1 MWRCKIKR
9 ANTFKPFANI
19 YLFCH
24 RLFVVWLWFTT
35 LLHLLIYLSPYILGC
50 SSTWSTSYLEM
61 LTFLTQDC
69 EATDLRALQQGEKV
83 KPHKVVTKNNH
94 IKTLRISSSAN
105 SPATKI
111 IRRWLVACSWSTLES
126 SGRRWREA
134 TSTSLARARQRL
146 SNVVIVSKR
155 SASSSYYFTLTCE
168 AQVERTQ
175 IINPDWDFS
184 KMGIGGLD
192 TEFNAIFR
200 RAFASRVF
208 PPEIMDQLGCKHVKG
223 ILLYGPPGTGELS
236 LSWVKVVANA
246 VETATTAPLT
256 AATLNVFSLPSLFCP
271 NFILM
276 CREDP
281 DGSPDRADAQL
292 SRAEDRERSPDPR
305 QVCRRVRG
313 EHSQALWGSWGGGET
328 SGTKFRWHL
337 FAETL
342 FDWNITSSVRMSE
355 KLFGVVLIGTQQWH
369 LTFGCFHNCI
379 NAHHHHHHLPH

>member
-35 LLHLLIYLSPYILGC
+35 LLHLLIYLTPYILGC
-50 SSTWSTSYLEM
+50 SSTWSTSYWEI

-94 IKTLRISSSAN
+94 IHNGIINKFWGGRPEQ
-105 SPATKI
+105 PATKM

-146 SNVVIVSKR
+146 SNVVIVSNR
-155 SASSSYYFTLTCE
+155 SSSYYSTLTSE

-246 VETATTAPLT
+246 VETATTALFT

-276 CREDP
+276 SREDS

-292 SRAEDRERSPDPR
+292 SRAKDRERSSDPR
-305 QVCRRVRG
+305 QVCRRVWG

-328 SGTKFRWHL
+328 SGTKLRYVFQG
-337 FAETL
+337 
-342 FDWNITSSVRMSE
+342 IV
-355 KLFGVVLIGTQQWH
+355 
-369 LTFGCFHNCI
+369 
-379 NAHHHHHHLPH
+379 